1 MGHVVRLSEGRD
13 AIQAYVGAQTSQG
26 LPHVLSLV
34 TQDNLAVVGL
44 IADLTEDEGMT
55 VTPVDIWRAYDVM
68 KHMSAS
74 LDRSR
79 TRLETLTSGR
89 PFENP
94 AGIGPGKQGDVD
106 YASFYE
112 LRSAYIDG
120 MAEIIGVL
128 RGADPSRGI
137 DLTAEHAQYGPFN
150 WLGWAT
156 YSHHVH
162 THDHIGQLT
171 NIVQALRTS

>member
-1 MGHVVRLSEGRD
+1 MPVVRLSEGRD
-13 AIQAYVGAQTSQG
+13 AIQAYVQAQTSQG
-26 LPHVLSLV
+26 LPHVLDLV
-34 TQDNLAVVGL
+34 TQDNLAVISL

-79 TRLETLTSGR
+79 TRLETLTAGR

-94 AGIGPGKQGDVD
+94 VVVPGSSGSVD
-106 YASFYE
+106 YGSFRE
-112 LRSAYIDG
+112 LRSAYIDA
-120 MAEIIGVL
+120 MADIIEVL
-128 RGADPSRGI
+128 RRADPSRGL

-171 NIVQALRTS
+171 NIVEALRRS

>member
-1 MGHVVRLSEGRD
+1 MPVVRLSEGRD
-13 AIQAYVGAQTSQG
+13 AIQAYVQAQTAQG
-26 LPHVLSLV
+26 LPHVLDLV
-34 TQDNLAVVGL
+34 TKDNLAVVSL

-55 VTPVDIWRAYDVM
+55 VTPVDIWRVYDVM

-74 LDRSR
+74 LDRSYN
-79 TRLETLTSGR
+79 RLETLTSGR
-89 PFENP
+89 PFVNP
-94 AGIGPGKQGDVD
+94 TVVPG
-106 YASFYE
+106 SFGGVEYESFRE
-112 LRSAYIDG
+112 LRSAYIDA
-120 MAEIIGVL
+120 MADIIAVL
-128 RGADPSRGI
+128 RRADPSRGL

-171 NIVQALRTS
+171 NIVQALRPS

>member
-1 MGHVVRLSEGRD
+1 MGDVVRLSEGRD
-13 AIQAYVGAQTSQG
+13 AIQAYVLAQTSQG
-26 LPHVLSLV
+26 LPHVLDLV
-34 TQDNLAVVGL
+34 TEDNRRVISL
-44 IADLTEDEGMT
+44 IGDLTEDEGMT
-55 VTPVDIWRAYDVM
+55 VTPVDIWRVYDVM

-79 TRLETLTSGR
+79 TRLETLSSGR

-94 AGIGPGKQGDVD
+94 VVVPGGSGSVE
-106 YASFYE
+106 YGSFRE
-112 LRSAYIDG
+112 LRSAYIDA
-120 MAEIIGVL
+120 MADIIGVL
-128 RGADPSRGI
+128 RCADPATGL
-137 DLTAEHAQYGPFN
+137 DLTTDHAQYGPFN

-171 NIVQALRTS
+171 NIVEALRSS